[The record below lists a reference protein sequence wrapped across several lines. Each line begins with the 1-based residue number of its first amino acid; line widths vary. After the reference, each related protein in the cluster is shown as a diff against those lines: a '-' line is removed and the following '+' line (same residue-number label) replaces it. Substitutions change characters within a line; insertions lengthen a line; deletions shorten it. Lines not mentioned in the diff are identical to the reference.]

1 MLFSS
6 VTFLYYFLP
15 LLLIVYFL
23 VPNKYRNL
31 VLLLFSLLFY
41 FLGEPKYI
49 LILLFSCILNYYFGK
64 LIDRGNKRKLWLC
77 IAVFYNVIQ
86 LLIFKYTDF
95 FIGNVNNLFNID
107 IPFMYIVM
115 PIGISFFTRHQ

>member
-64 LIDRGNKRKLWLC
+64 LIVRGNKR
-77 IAVFYNVIQ
+77 
-86 LLIFKYTDF
+86 
-95 FIGNVNNLFNID
+95 
-107 IPFMYIVM
+107 
-115 PIGISFFTRHQ
+115 